1 MDGVDLLLAEVN
13 LFSGLLRAY
22 RTSPAA
28 IYVRSKVQGS
38 GQRAEQDVWRSIF
51 RLSSPVIPHLPH
63 PLLKKHLAS
72 QNKTPDESS
81 LRRFQPG

>member
-51 RLSSPVIPHLPH
+51 RLSSL
-63 PLLKKHLAS
+63 
-72 QNKTPDESS
+72 
-81 LRRFQPG
+81 